1 MNDYSVQ
8 EFLNNFW
15 KVFNAAL
22 PIFIVIPLGFVM
34 LYFILRLFGIK
45 KPGELI
51 TKAIIAVFDLPG
63 KLINRISSNDEE

>member
-1 MNDYSVQ
+1 MSDYSVR
-8 EFLNNFW
+8 EFLNEFW
-15 KVFNAAL
+15 KISNTSL
-22 PIFIVIPLGFVM
+22 PIFVVIPLGFVM

-51 TKAIIAVFDLPG
+51 TKAIIAIFDLPG